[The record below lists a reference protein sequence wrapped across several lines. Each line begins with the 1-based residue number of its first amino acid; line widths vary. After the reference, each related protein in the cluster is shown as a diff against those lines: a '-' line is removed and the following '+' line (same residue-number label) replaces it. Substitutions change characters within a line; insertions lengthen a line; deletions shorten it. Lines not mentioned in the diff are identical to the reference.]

1 MDTAAL
7 LTALAPYG
15 VTGIAILDPA
25 DPSTWRFDATPPLTA
40 EQRIDVVALIQA
52 QFLVTPTPTITKRQ
66 FFAAITPDEYA
77 AARAAATA
85 GDNTTLYGLAVLEA
99 VPTIDLTDPLL
110 QAMLDHFVTTGIV
123 TAARVQE
130 ITAAFRQAAGLPAVT
145 TTAVAP

>member
-7 LTALAPYG
+7 LAALAPFG

-85 GDNTTLYGLAVLEA
+85 GDNQTLYGLAVLEA
-99 VPTIDLTDPLL
+99 VPTIDLTDALL
-110 QAMLDHFVTTGIV
+110 QSMLDHFVTTGIV
-123 TAARVQE
+123 T
-130 ITAAFRQAAGLPAVT
+130 
-145 TTAVAP
+145 